1 MRPRHFLLLHA
12 TLAVAAACGETL
24 GLGKAQVPNA
34 VDTVSLYAVSGTAVS
49 RPSAYR
55 ILNSTSGFAVPGV
68 VRTDQTSDF
77 DFVFDI
83 DSAGR
88 PLLLPTAAVQLGR
101 ASGTQLVVA
110 DFDSL
115 TLAPDRNYNLDSG
128 LVLEQGTLA
137 VVHSRATTCPSGIGA
152 TYYAKFF
159 VITIDTS
166 STDPNG
172 RRVDLQVL
180 VDQNCGYRGL
190 APGLPTR

>member
-1 MRPRHFLLLHA
+1 MRLPNVLVLLA
-12 TLAVAAACGETL
+12 MAAVTAACGDTL
-24 GLGKAQVPNA
+24 GLGRAQIPNV
-34 VDTVSLYAVSGTAVS
+34 VDTISLYAVSGTPVS

-55 ILNSTSGFAVPGV
+55 ILNGTSGFAIPGP

-83 DSAGR
+83 DTTGR
-88 PLLLPTAAVQLGR
+88 ALLLPTASVQLGR

-115 TLAPDRNYNLDSG
+115 TLAPDRDYNLDSALS
-128 LVLEQGTLA
+128 LVQGTLA
-137 VVHSRATTCPSGIGA
+137 VVHSRPTTCPSGIGA
-152 TYYAKFF
+152 RYYAKIL
-159 VITIDTS
+159 VLTIDTS
-166 STDPNG
+166 AAE